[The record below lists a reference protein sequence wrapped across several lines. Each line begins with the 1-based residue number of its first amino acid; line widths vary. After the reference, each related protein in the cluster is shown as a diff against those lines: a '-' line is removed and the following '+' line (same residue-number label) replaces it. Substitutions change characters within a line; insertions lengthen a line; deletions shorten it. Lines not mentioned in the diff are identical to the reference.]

1 MNRQA
6 SRRVFTAAIA
16 LFVTLGVAVPG
27 LSAQEAS
34 PPAGGDRFTPEEVL
48 AATGSHG
55 VVPLYAVPKHLKK
68 KYLLA
73 FLNPGKSVPFFQDWS
88 DAMKAAAAFYGVD
101 FIETD
106 LQLKYEDTVTQYETI
121 SVRNPD
127 VVGTLTTAGPALKA
141 LTDAAGIPLIPIDI
155 PIEGDPYFLGIP
167 NEKAGELGGQ
177 LVAAAALEKLNGDW
191 KGRNLVYVGLGAPTC
206 EPCTTRVQKGLEAA
220 RKVLTIPDE
229 NVVMLDTQGQVDPA
243 LTVVTDTLTA
253 RPNDVMIM
261 VALNDECGVGALQAV
276 KAANRQKDVLIVTL
290 GADRLGR
297 DNLRADT
304 DGVLVSEVDFNP
316 WAEGW
321 NWVEAAIA
329 TAEGETYK
337 PYDITRVV
345 TRENVDQ
352 FFPDDKTT

>member
-1 MNRQA
+1 
-6 SRRVFTAAIA
+6 VFLAAIA
-16 LFVTLGVAVPG
+16 LIVTLGIAAPG
-27 LSAQEAS
+27 LAAQEGS
-34 PPAGGDRFTPEEVL
+34 PAPGGDRFTPEEVA
-48 AATGSHG
+48 AATGTHS
-55 VVPLYAVPKHLKK
+55 VVPIYAVPKQLKK

-88 DAMKAAAAFYGVD
+88 DAMRAAAAFYGVD

-141 LTDAAGIPLIPIDI
+141 QTDAAGIPLIPIDI
-155 PIEGDPYFLGIP
+155 PIEGNPYFLGIP
-167 NEKAGELGGQ
+167 NEKAGQLGGQ
-177 LVAAAALEKLNGDW
+177 LVAAAAQEKLAAEW
-191 KGRNLVYVGLGAPTC
+191 QGRNLVYVGLGESTC
-206 EPCTTRVQKGLEAA
+206 EPCTIRVEEGLKAA
-220 RKVLTIPDE
+220 RETLSIPDD

-304 DGVLVSEVDFNP
+304 DNVLVSMVDFNP

-329 TAEGETYK
+329 IAEGETYQ
-337 PYDITRVV
+337 PYDITRII

-352 FFPDDKTT
+352 YFPDDKTT